1 MFERYTEAARR
12 VVFRGRYEAAK
23 CGSPFIETG
32 HLLLGFLHH
41 DHDLALRLFGSQQAV
56 AALEAQIR
64 SPETAAP
71 ISTSVDLP
79 LSHECKRVLA
89 YGAEEAERMGHRHIG
104 TEHLLLGLLREPESR
119 AAQALRQV
127 GLELSLVREQISGQP
142 QGMPETAYDE
152 LHRLIAGLPP
162 EQLEAAARALR
173 SLKTGASSAASAR
186 FVSSSAA

>member
-12 VVFRGRYEAAK
+12 VVFRGRYEAARR
-23 CGSPFIETG
+23 GNPFIETE

-79 LSHECKRVLA
+79 LSHESKRVLA
-89 YGAEEAERMGHRHIG
+89 YGAEEAERMRHRHIG
-104 TEHLLLGLLREPESR
+104 T
-119 AAQALRQV
+119 
-127 GLELSLVREQISGQP
+127 
-142 QGMPETAYDE
+142 
-152 LHRLIAGLPP
+152 
-162 EQLEAAARALR
+162 
-173 SLKTGASSAASAR
+173 
-186 FVSSSAA
+186 